1 MRDEDRTTAYG
12 IGAIL
17 VVLAVTVGLIAQE
30 LWLVALSLMMVTV
43 WVAAGFIYDL
53 WKDDDE

>member
-1 MRDEDRTTAYG
+1 MKDEDRTTAYG

-30 LWLVALSLMMVTV
+30 LWLVALSLMMVAL

>member
-1 MRDEDRTTAYG
+1 MNDEDRTTAYG

-17 VVLAVTVGLIAQE
+17 MALALAVGLIAQE
-30 LWLVALSLMMVTV
+30 LWLVAISFMMVV
-43 WVAAGFIYDL
+43 LWVAIGFIYDL

>member
-17 VVLAVTVGLIAQE
+17 VVLAITVGLIAQE
-30 LWLVALSLMMVTV
+30 IWLVALSLMMVTL
-43 WVAAGFIYDL
+43 WVSIGFIYDL

>member
-1 MRDEDRTTAYG
+1 MKDEDRTTAYG

-17 VVLAVTVGLIAQE
+17 VVLAVTIGLIAQE
-30 LWLVALSLMMVTV
+30 LWLVALSLMMVTL
-43 WVAAGFIYDL
+43 WVAIGFIYDL

>member
-1 MRDEDRTTAYG
+1 MKDEDPTTAYG

-17 VVLAVTVGLIAQE
+17 VVLAVTVGLISKE
-30 LWLVALSLMMVTV
+30 LWLVALSLMMMTL
-43 WVAAGFIYDL
+43 WVSVGFIYDL

>member
-17 VVLAVTVGLIAQE
+17 VVLSVTVGLIAQE
-30 LWLVALSLMMVTV
+30 LWLVALSLMMVTL

>member
-17 VVLAVTVGLIAQE
+17 VVLAITVGLIAQE
-30 LWLVALSLMMVTV
+30 LWLMALSLMMVTI
-43 WVAAGFIYDL
+43 WVAVGFIYDL

>member
-30 LWLVALSLMMVTV
+30 LWLVALSLMMATL

>member
-1 MRDEDRTTAYG
+1 MKDEDRTTAYG

-17 VVLAVTVGLIAQE
+17 VVLAVTVGLIAQK
-30 LWLVALSLMMVTV
+30 LWLVALSLMMVTL
-43 WVAAGFIYDL
+43 WVAIGFIYDL

>member
-1 MRDEDRTTAYG
+1 MKDEDRTTAYG
-12 IGAIL
+12 VGAIL

-30 LWLVALSLMMVTV
+30 LWLVAISLMMLTL
-43 WVAAGFIYDL
+43 WVAMGFIYDL

>member
-1 MRDEDRTTAYG
+1 MKDEDRTTAYG

-30 LWLVALSLMMVTV
+30 LWLVALSLMMVAL
-43 WVAAGFIYDL
+43 WVAIGFIYDL

>member
-1 MRDEDRTTAYG
+1 MKDEDRTTVYG

-30 LWLVALSLMMVTV
+30 IWLVALSLMMVAL
-43 WVAAGFIYDL
+43 WVAVGFIYDL

>member
-1 MRDEDRTTAYG
+1 MKDEDRTTAYG

-30 LWLVALSLMMVTV
+30 LWLVALSLMMVTL

>member
-1 MRDEDRTTAYG
+1 MKDEDRTTAYG

-17 VVLAVTVGLIAQE
+17 VVLAITVGLIAQE
-30 LWLVALSLMMVTV
+30 LWLVVLSLMMVTL
-43 WVAAGFIYDL
+43 WVAIGFIYDL

>member
-1 MRDEDRTTAYG
+1 MKDEDRTTAYG

-17 VVLAVTVGLIAQE
+17 VVLAVVAGLIAQE
-30 LWLVALSLMMVTV
+30 LWLVVLSLMMVTL
-43 WVAAGFIYDL
+43 WVSIGFIYDL

>member
-30 LWLVALSLMMVTV
+30 LWLVALSLMMVAL
-43 WVAAGFIYDL
+43 WVAVGFIYDL

>member
-1 MRDEDRTTAYG
+1 MKDEDRTTVYG

-30 LWLVALSLMMVTV
+30 LWLVVLSLMMVTL
-43 WVAAGFIYDL
+43 WVAIGFIYDL

>member
-1 MRDEDRTTAYG
+1 MKDEDRTTVYG

-30 LWLVALSLMMVTV
+30 LWLVALSLMMVTL
-43 WVAAGFIYDL
+43 WVAIGFIYDL

>member
-1 MRDEDRTTAYG
+1 MKDEDRTTAYG
-12 IGAIL
+12 VGAIL

-30 LWLVALSLMMVTV
+30 IWLVALSLMMVTL
-43 WVAAGFIYDL
+43 WVSVGFIYDL

>member
-1 MRDEDRTTAYG
+1 MKDGDQTTAYG

-30 LWLVALSLMMVTV
+30 LWLVALSLMMVTL
-43 WVAAGFIYDL
+43 WVAIGFIYDL

>member
-12 IGAIL
+12 VGAIL

-30 LWLVALSLMMVTV
+30 IWLVALSLMMVAL
-43 WVAAGFIYDL
+43 WVSIGFIYDL

>member
-1 MRDEDRTTAYG
+1 MKGEDRTTAYG
-12 IGAIL
+12 VGAIL
-17 VVLAVTVGLIAQE
+17 VVLAVTAGLIAQE
-30 LWLVALSLMMVTV
+30 IWLVVLSLMMVAL

>member
-1 MRDEDRTTAYG
+1 MKDEDRTTAYG

-17 VVLAVTVGLIAQE
+17 VVLAVIVGLIAQE
-30 LWLVALSLMMVTV
+30 LWLVVLSLMMVTL
-43 WVAAGFIYDL
+43 WVSIGFIYDL

>member
-17 VVLAVTVGLIAQE
+17 VVLAVTAGLIAQE
-30 LWLVALSLMMVTV
+30 IWLVALSLMMVTL

>member
-1 MRDEDRTTAYG
+1 MKDEDRTTAYG

-17 VVLAVTVGLIAQE
+17 VVLAVVVGLIAQE
-30 LWLVALSLMMVTV
+30 LWLVVLSLMMVTL
-43 WVAAGFIYDL
+43 WVSIGFIYDL

>member
-1 MRDEDRTTAYG
+1 MKDEDRTTAYG

-30 LWLVALSLMMVTV
+30 LWLVALSLMMVTI

>member
-1 MRDEDRTTAYG
+1 MKDEDRTTVYG

-17 VVLAVTVGLIAQE
+17 VVLAVVVGLIAQE
-30 LWLVALSLMMVTV
+30 LWLVVLSLMMVTL
-43 WVAAGFIYDL
+43 WVSIGFIYDL

>member
-12 IGAIL
+12 VGAIL

-30 LWLVALSLMMVTV
+30 LWLVALSLMMVTL

>member
-1 MRDEDRTTAYG
+1 MKDEDRTTAYG

-17 VVLAVTVGLIAQE
+17 VMLAVTVGLIAQE
-30 LWLVALSLMMVTV
+30 LWLVALSLMMVTL
-43 WVAAGFIYDL
+43 WVAVGFIYDL